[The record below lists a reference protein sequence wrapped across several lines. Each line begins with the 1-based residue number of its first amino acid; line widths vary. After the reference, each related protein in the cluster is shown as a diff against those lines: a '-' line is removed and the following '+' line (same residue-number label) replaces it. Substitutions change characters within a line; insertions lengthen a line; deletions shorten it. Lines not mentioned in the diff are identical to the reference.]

1 MDMEKNADHN
11 LIEYILSILDLSQD
25 NRKMQMDPLVTM
37 QDTTTKLLPLV
48 EAVYMQTAR
57 EIKNF
62 MDKMP
67 GGFFIYRADG
77 EEEIIY
83 ANQALLWMFGCT
95 SFEEFR
101 ELTGNSFRGIVHPD
115 DLSRVEVSIK
125 EQIAQSQ
132 YDLDY
137 VEYRII
143 QKDGE
148 VRWVEDYGHFMR
160 NDQLGDIFYVFLG
173 DATEKRKRQLEEK
186 NALLREKA
194 KKEAILQK
202 QIEQYDKELKVIHK
216 EHLRRLEVIE
226 GLSANYESI
235 LYADLDANEVLP
247 YRMSHR
253 IQYQFEDKSQT
264 MEYGGFLSNY
274 IHTWVCSEDQDRI
287 KKATDPAYI
296 CEKLSDNKTY
306 YVNYRVHKNEDVQ
319 YLQLRIVD
327 AGSQQHVSQ
336 IVLGCRRVDD
346 EIRYEMEQK
355 KVFED
360 ALNRAKLA
368 NIAKNTFLANM
379 SHDMR
384 TPMNAIIG
392 FTALAK
398 SHMDD
403 AKKVG
408 EYLEKIESS
417 SEQLLHLI
425 NNILEISRIESG
437 KCQMEE
443 DEFNLFEA
451 MQEVY
456 RALSAQ
462 AEAKQIDFEVDVS
475 GLEHYNVYGDERKL
489 IQILLCLASNAVKY
503 TKNGGHIRVT
513 AREQSGKEEKYAFY
527 EFDVEDNGIGIEEMY
542 LQRIFEPFERV
553 ENTTSSG
560 VHGTGLGL
568 TIAKSLIEMM
578 RGEIR
583 VSSVPDK
590 GSRFTVMLNF
600 RLVNE
605 QPASAEGNV
614 EMVLKLL
621 NKRKI
626 LLVDDN
632 EINLEIASELLQ
644 DVGIA
649 VDKAENGS
657 VAIAKVIS
665 ADPDSY
671 GLILMDIQ
679 MPVMNGYQAARAIR
693 AIDNPRQSHIPI
705 IALSANT
712 FEEDKRMSWESGMNA
727 HMAKPF
733 NLPELLGLIVKIL
746 TRAEQ

>member
-1 MDMEKNADHN
+1 MERNTDHN
-11 LIEYILSILDLSQD
+11 LIEYILSMLDLPRKNVVLEAD
-25 NRKMQMDPLVTM
+25 NALII
-37 QDTTTKLLPLV
+37 QDTTEKLLPLI
-48 EAVYMQTAR
+48 EAVYTQTAQ

-67 GGFFIYRADG
+67 GGFFIYRASGD
-77 EEEIIY
+77 EELIY
-83 ANQALLWMFGCT
+83 ANQALVRIFGCET
-95 SFEEFR
+95 LEEFR
-101 ELTGNSFRGIVHPD
+101 ELTGNSFRGIVHAE
-115 DLSRVEVSIK
+115 DLERVEASIW
-125 EQIAQSQ
+125 EQIAHSK

-143 QKDGE
+143 QKSGKI
-148 VRWVEDYGHFMR
+148 RWVEDYGHFMH
-160 NDQLGDIFYVFLG
+160 NDQLGDIFYVFMG

-194 KKEAILQK
+194 QKEALLQQ

-253 IQYQFEDKSQT
+253 IEYQFEDKNQV
-264 MEYGGFLSNY
+264 MEFAGFFSDY
-274 IHTWVCSEDQDRI
+274 IHTWVCSEDQERI
-287 KKATDPAYI
+287 KKAIEPAYI
-296 CEKLSDNKTY
+296 CEKLSDNKTF
-306 YVNYRVHKNEDVQ
+306 YVNYRVHKNEDLQ

-327 AGSQQHVSQ
+327 AGSQEHISQ

-346 EIRYEMEQK
+346 EVRYEMEQK

-392 FTALAK
+392 FTALAR

-403 AKKVG
+403 AEKVE

-443 DEFNLFEA
+443 DEFSLNEV

-456 RALSAQ
+456 RALAAQ
-462 AEAKQIDFEVDVS
+462 AEAKQIDFSIDVS
-475 GLEHYNVYGDERKL
+475 GVTHFNIYGDERKL
-489 IQILLCLASNAVKY
+489 IQILLCLVSNAVKY
-503 TKNGGHIRVT
+503 TKNGGRIRVT
-513 AREQSGKEEKYAFY
+513 AKEQGGKEEKYAFY
-527 EFDVEDNGIGIEEMY
+527 EFNVEDNGIGIEEMY

-578 RGEIR
+578 RGEIK

-590 GSRFTVMLNF
+590 GSRFTVRLNF
-600 RLVNE
+600 RLVDE
-605 QPASAEGNV
+605 QPVSAEGTV

-657 VAIAKVIS
+657 VAIARVIS

-733 NLPELLGLIVKIL
+733 NLPELLGLIAKVL
-746 TRAEQ
+746 TKVES